1 MKIWGTETM
10 VSAAPR
16 VLIVE
21 ARFYDDITDHLVK
34 GAIQELTEHGVGYKR
49 IIAPGILELPAVIRF
64 AIRAMEL
71 RAIEERYA
79 GYVVLGCAIRGETD
93 HYEHVCREAMRGIQ
107 DLILEYSLAV
117 GNGILTCGTREQAVE
132 RARFDQKN
140 IGGKAAAACLS
151 MMQIKKEIG
160 L

>member
-1 MKIWGTETM
+1 M

-34 GAIQELTEHGVGYKR
+34 GAVQELTEHGVGYKR
-49 IIAPGILELPAVIRF
+49 VIVPGALEIPAVIRF

-79 GYVVLGCAIRGETD
+79 GYVVLGCVIRGETD
-93 HYEHVCREAMRGIQ
+93 HYDQVCRESMRGVQ

-117 GNGILTCGTREQAVE
+117 GHGILTCGTREQAVE
-132 RARFDQKN
+132 RARIDQKN
-140 IGGKAAAACLS
+140 LGGRAASACLS
-151 MMQIKKEIG
+151 MMRIKKEIG